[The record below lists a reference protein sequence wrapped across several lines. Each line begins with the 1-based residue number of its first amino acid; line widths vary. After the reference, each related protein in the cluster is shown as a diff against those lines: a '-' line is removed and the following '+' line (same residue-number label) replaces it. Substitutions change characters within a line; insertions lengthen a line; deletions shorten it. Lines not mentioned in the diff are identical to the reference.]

1 MDAARSDAA
10 SPHARRRR
18 PPCPPRPRP
27 RPRRCRRL
35 VGEACRIASIERSF
49 ERRFDPHR
57 RALHAHCVRWIGEQS
72 LAPAGSPPAD
82 LRALRY
88 PDLVAGYYVGAPPAV
103 LEAIAGLSVWF
114 FVWDDRHDEDA
125 RRLRRAAWARLR
137 DALCAVLASPRA
149 RVADAEPIVGAL
161 SDCIVRIRARLGDAW
176 NRRFTGHLR
185 QMIDAY
191 DDEFR
196 ARLAAR
202 IPTRDAYM
210 RLRERTFGCEVW
222 LDCLELAAGRAL
234 PDAVR
239 AAPPYRLAG
248 RASQQFAALYNDLCS
263 LRKEREAEEI
273 HHLGISLMH
282 HERISLRA
290 AMREM
295 HALASAQVERFP
307 AGQAEPLRFVA
318 ASGAP
323 PEIAAAARHCA
334 ANMGNWISSV
344 YWFHHES
351 DRYGTARDF

>member
-1 MDAARSDAA
+1 MDAARSNAA

-27 RPRRCRRL
+27 RRCRRL
-35 VGEACRIASIERSF
+35 VGSSAKRAALPRSNVRLSAVSIRTGVRCTRIASDGSASSRS
-49 ERRFDPHR
+49 RPPDHR
-57 RALHAHCVRWIGEQS
+57 RPTCARSAIRTS
-72 LAPAGSPPAD
+72 SPAITS
-82 LRALRY
+82 
-88 PDLVAGYYVGAPPAV
+88 
-103 LEAIAGLSVWF
+103 
-114 FVWDDRHDEDA
+114 A
-125 RRLRRAAWARLR
+125 RRRPCSKRSPVCRSGSSSGTTGTTRTRGGCAAPRGRACATRCAR
-137 DALCAVLASPRA
+137 CAVLASPRA

-210 RLRERTFGCEVW
+210 RLRERTFDCEAR

-248 RASQQFAALYNDLCS
+248 PARRSNSPRFTT
-263 LRKEREAEEI
+263 
-273 HHLGISLMH
+273 ISV
-282 HERISLRA
+282 RCARSAKPKKSTISAFR
-290 AMREM
+290 
-295 HALASAQVERFP
+295 
-307 AGQAEPLRFVA
+307 
-318 ASGAP
+318 
-323 PEIAAAARHCA
+323 
-334 ANMGNWISSV
+334 
-344 YWFHHES
+344 
-351 DRYGTARDF
+351 

>member
-1 MDAARSDAA
+1 MDAARSNAA

-27 RPRRCRRL
+27 RRCRRL
-35 VGEACRIASIERSF
+35 VGEACRIASLERSF

-161 SDCIVRIRARLGDAW
+161 SDCIVLRIRARLGDAW

-185 QMIDAY
+185 QVIDAY

-210 RLRERTFGCEVW
+210 RLRERTFDCEAW

-248 RASQQFAALYNDLCS
+248 PARRSNSPRFTT
-263 LRKEREAEEI
+263 
-273 HHLGISLMH
+273 ISV
-282 HERISLRA
+282 RCARSAKPKKSTISAFR
-290 AMREM
+290 
-295 HALASAQVERFP
+295 
-307 AGQAEPLRFVA
+307 
-318 ASGAP
+318 
-323 PEIAAAARHCA
+323 
-334 ANMGNWISSV
+334 
-344 YWFHHES
+344 
-351 DRYGTARDF
+351 

>member
-1 MDAARSDAA
+1 MDAARSNAA

-18 PPCPPRPRP
+18 PPCPPRP

-103 LEAIAGLSVWF
+103 LEAIAGLSIWF

-137 DALCAVLASPRA
+137 DALGAVLASPPA

-210 RLRERTFGCEVW
+210 RLRERTFDCEAR

-234 PDAVR
+234 PEAVR

-248 RASQQFAALYNDLCS
+248 PARRSNSPRFTT
-263 LRKEREAEEI
+263 
-273 HHLGISLMH
+273 ISV
-282 HERISLRA
+282 RCARSAKPKKSTISAFR
-290 AMREM
+290 
-295 HALASAQVERFP
+295 
-307 AGQAEPLRFVA
+307 
-318 ASGAP
+318 
-323 PEIAAAARHCA
+323 
-334 ANMGNWISSV
+334 
-344 YWFHHES
+344 
-351 DRYGTARDF
+351 

>member
-1 MDAARSDAA
+1 MDAARSNAA

-18 PPCPPRPRP
+18 PPCPPRPRL
-27 RPRRCRRL
+27 RRCRRLVGSSARRL
-35 VGEACRIASIERSF
+35 VGEACRIASLERSF

-161 SDCIVRIRARLGDAW
+161 SDCIVLRIRAWLSDAW

-185 QMIDAY
+185 QVIDAY

-196 ARLAAR
+196 ARLAAH

-248 RASQQFAALYNDLCS
+248 PARRSNSPRFTT
-263 LRKEREAEEI
+263 
-273 HHLGISLMH
+273 ISV
-282 HERISLRA
+282 RCARSAKPKKSTISAFR
-290 AMREM
+290 
-295 HALASAQVERFP
+295 
-307 AGQAEPLRFVA
+307 
-318 ASGAP
+318 
-323 PEIAAAARHCA
+323 
-334 ANMGNWISSV
+334 
-344 YWFHHES
+344 
-351 DRYGTARDF
+351 

>member
-1 MDAARSDAA
+1 MPATPAPA
-10 SPHARRRR
+10 PM
-18 PPCPPRPRP
+18 PPA
-27 RPRRCRRL
+27 RRL

-57 RALHAHCVRWIGEQS
+57 RALHAHCVRWIDEQS

-161 SDCIVRIRARLGDAW
+161 SDCIVLRIRAWLGDAW

-248 RASQQFAALYNDLCS
+248 PARRSNSPRFTT
-263 LRKEREAEEI
+263 
-273 HHLGISLMH
+273 ISV
-282 HERISLRA
+282 RCARSAKPKKSTISAFR
-290 AMREM
+290 
-295 HALASAQVERFP
+295 
-307 AGQAEPLRFVA
+307 
-318 ASGAP
+318 
-323 PEIAAAARHCA
+323 
-334 ANMGNWISSV
+334 
-344 YWFHHES
+344 
-351 DRYGTARDF
+351 